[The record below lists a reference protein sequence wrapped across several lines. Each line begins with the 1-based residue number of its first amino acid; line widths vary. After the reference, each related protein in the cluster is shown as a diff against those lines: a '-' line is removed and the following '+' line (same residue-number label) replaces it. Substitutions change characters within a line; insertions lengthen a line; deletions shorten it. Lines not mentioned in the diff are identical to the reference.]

1 MEKIEREALDFMNV
15 KSFSQLPIT
24 QPVNEK
30 PIRLFGKEFGGG
42 GGDSTNITTTAT
54 NMTES
59 IDNNPFHDEP
69 ETNTVN
75 LANCAVKEIHIDK
88 NVEIMRKYE
97 CHYCF
102 RSFPTSQALGGHQ
115 NAHKKERL
123 NAKRPHL
130 QSSIVHDQ
138 PTIYGIR
145 NRHRLGE
152 ATASTRLTHHH
163 STWTNINNNTP
174 RFNGNDHNVNVISPI
189 NGNPFM
195 TFWQIPPTVYHNNS
209 SSADNNNNLVFSND
223 DLIRTPP
230 MVNVSTN
237 CESNFVYKPKGEVQ
251 DHVSLDLHL

>member
-15 KSFSQLPIT
+15 ESFSQLPIT
-24 QPVNEK
+24 RPVNEK

-42 GGDSTNITTTAT
+42 DSTNMTTTT
-54 NMTES
+54 TMSES
-59 IDNNPFHDEP
+59 IDSTPFHDEP

-75 LANCAVKEIHIDK
+75 ISANRTVKESHIDK

-115 NAHKKERL
+115 NAHKKERQ

-138 PTIYGIR
+138 PSIYGIT

-152 ATASTRLTHHH
+152 ATASTRLTHHR

-174 RFNGNDHNVNVISPI
+174 TFNGNSHNVN
-189 NGNPFM
+189 GNPL
-195 TFWQIPPTVYHNNS
+195 TFWQIPPTVNHNNS
-209 SSADNNNNLVFSND
+209 SSSDNNNNLVFSNV

-237 CESNFVYKPKGEVQ
+237 CESSFVYKPKGEVQ

>member
-15 KSFSQLPIT
+15 ESFSQLPIT
-24 QPVNEK
+24 RPVNEK

-42 GGDSTNITTTAT
+42 DSTNMTTT
-54 NMTES
+54 NMSES
-59 IDNNPFHDEP
+59 IDNNHFHDEP

-75 LANCAVKEIHIDK
+75 LANCTVKESHI
-88 NVEIMRKYE
+88 EIMRKYE

-115 NAHKKERL
+115 NAHKKERQ

-138 PTIYGIR
+138 PSIYGIR

-163 STWTNINNNTP
+163 STWTIINNNTP
-174 RFNGNDHNVNVISPI
+174 
-189 NGNPFM
+189 
-195 TFWQIPPTVYHNNS
+195 
-209 SSADNNNNLVFSND
+209 
-223 DLIRTPP
+223 RTPP

>member
-15 KSFSQLPIT
+15 ESFSQLPIT
-24 QPVNEK
+24 RPVNEK

-42 GGDSTNITTTAT
+42 DSTNMTTT
-54 NMTES
+54 NMSES
-59 IDNNPFHDEP
+59 IYSNPFHDEP

-75 LANCAVKEIHIDK
+75 LANCTVKESHIDK

-115 NAHKKERL
+115 NAHKKERQ

-130 QSSIVHDQ
+130 QSSIVQDQ
-138 PTIYGIR
+138 PSIYGIT

-152 ATASTRLTHHH
+152 ATISTRTHHH
-163 STWTNINNNTP
+163 STWININNNTP
-174 RFNGNDHNVNVISPI
+174 RFNGNGHNVNVISPI
-189 NGNPFM
+189 NGNPL
-195 TFWQIPPTVYHNNS
+195 TFWQIPPVNHNNS
-209 SSADNNNNLVFSND
+209 SSSDNNNNLVFSND